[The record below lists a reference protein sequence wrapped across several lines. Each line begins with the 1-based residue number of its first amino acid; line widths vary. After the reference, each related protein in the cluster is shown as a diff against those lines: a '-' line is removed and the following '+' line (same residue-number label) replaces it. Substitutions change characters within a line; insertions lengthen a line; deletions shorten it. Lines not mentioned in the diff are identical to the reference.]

1 MATMVRE
8 TADMH
13 LEGEGR
19 NQDDWKVSGASPEH
33 QEWGGG
39 GDLCSCHFLDAQP
52 SLFKKNLQEWVF
64 SLKQMPQNAACRCL
78 YSF

>member
-19 NQDDWKVSGASPEH
+19 NQDDWKVSGAYAILLNTRSGVGAETYAAGIS
-33 QEWGGG
+33 WT
-39 GDLCSCHFLDAQP
+39 LSLLFLKRT
-52 SLFKKNLQEWVF
+52 FRNGF
-64 SLKQMPQNAACRCL
+64 SR
-78 YSF
+78 